1 MNKEEIKKALTN
13 ASKNI
18 NLKEDGDFKTEE
30 QQAEKEFYSSIKNC
44 VRLDKYR
51 NILKYVELITRKDT
65 KINCI
70 VIDGS
75 QGIGK
80 STVIKSILK
89 EQNIDFTYLNSYST
103 ALSFYISA
111 YHNRNKV
118 LLLDDLNGIFADKK
132 GLSILRALINT
143 EQSKFINYQSTSEK
157 LTVPDKFIF
166 KGKIII
172 LCNDILE
179 HIDESLLSR
188 VIYRTVGFT
197 HQEKLNLMKEII
209 GFNYKNLN
217 EKQIDEISL
226 FIEKN
231 TAETTKNFSFR
242 TINKIVDFYLNFD
255 DCWKELALEELV
267 KDEELSLVKK
277 IISQYQTAKEQVLE
291 YTNISAKSR
300 ASFFRAKKRLVSKS
314 HQYQNGANETN
325 FLKNKLE
332 VKNEKDTNSSAE
344 GTKERL

>member
-1 MNKEEIKKALTN
+1 MNKEELKKALTE

-18 NLKEDGDFKTEE
+18 NLKQEDKDFKTEE
-30 QQAEKEFYSSIKNC
+30 QQAEKDFYNSIKNC
-44 VRLDKYR
+44 VRLEKYK
-51 NILKYVELITRKDT
+51 NILKYIDLITKRNT

-70 VIDGS
+70 VVDGS

-89 EQNIDFTYLNSYST
+89 EQNIEFTYLNSYST
-103 ALSFYISA
+103 ALSLYINA

-118 LLLDDLNGIFADKK
+118 LLLDDLNGIFSDKK

-143 EQSKFINYQSTSEK
+143 EESKFINYQSTSEK

-188 VIYRTVGFT
+188 TIYRTVNFS

-209 GFNYKNLN
+209 RFNYKDLN
-217 EKQIDEISL
+217 EKQIDEITL
-226 FIEKN
+226 FITEN
-231 TAETTKNFSFR
+231 TDETTRNFSFR

-267 KDEELSLVKK
+267 VDEELSLVKK
-277 IISQYQTAKEQVLE
+277 IISRYKTTKEQVLE
-291 YTNISAKSR
+291 YTKVVGKSR
-300 ASFFRAKKRLVSKS
+300 ASFFRTKKKLVSRY
-314 HQYQNGANETN
+314 HRYQEGVSDTN
-325 FLKNKLE
+325 LLKNKLE
-332 VKNEKDTNSSAE
+332 EKNEKNANSSTN
-344 GTKERL
+344 GTRK